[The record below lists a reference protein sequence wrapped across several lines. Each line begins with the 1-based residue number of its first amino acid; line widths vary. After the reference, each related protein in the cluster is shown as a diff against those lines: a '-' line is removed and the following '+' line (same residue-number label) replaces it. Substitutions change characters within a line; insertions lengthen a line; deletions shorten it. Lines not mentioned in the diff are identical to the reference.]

1 MPVNNNVA
9 PVPGYKPA
17 GSFNNDMLA
26 QTKVMN
32 GKSEEGLNDAS
43 HSEYTAVFNKDNMAY
58 GMKAN
63 FTTDTDMGLIS
74 NEGKSGKY

>member
-1 MPVNNNVA
+1 
-9 PVPGYKPA
+9 
-17 GSFNNDMLA
+17 
-26 QTKVMN
+26 MN